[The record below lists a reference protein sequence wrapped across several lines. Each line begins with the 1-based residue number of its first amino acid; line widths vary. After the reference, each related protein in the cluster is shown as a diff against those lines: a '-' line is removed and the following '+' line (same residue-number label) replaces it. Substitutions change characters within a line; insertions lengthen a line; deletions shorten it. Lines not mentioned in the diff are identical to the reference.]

1 MFGVKDG
8 GKERT
13 EKWKNLHQNS
23 TVFHRICTRKEIV
36 EIRRLI
42 MFCTFIYK
50 GLSRFWGG
58 GEKVENLL
66 QGRGILR
73 RFGANLTNRKKTRKS
88 PQLLYLRGFAGF

>member
-1 MFGVKDG
+1 
-8 GKERT
+8 
-13 EKWKNLHQNS
+13 
-23 TVFHRICTRKEIV
+23 
-36 EIRRLI
+36 

-73 RFGANLTNRKKTRKS
+73 RFGANSRNSILIRKS
-88 PQLLYLRGFAGF
+88 PQSLCLCGFAGF